1 MAEGEPSCTEE
12 GTEFSEIRCPGWR
25 ESQLRKYT
33 FQTRPI
39 PRLSHTDPRA
49 EMLIDNEVL
58 DLCELGEG
66 MYDKWEQLN
75 VVPDRLYLQQTL
87 NDTVGQ
93 KIVVDFLGF
102 NWNWINKQQA
112 KRNWGPLT
120 SNLLLIGMEGNVT
133 PAHYDEQQNFFAQ
146 IKGYKRCILFPPDQ
160 FECLYPFPVHHPCD
174 RQSQVDFENPDYEKF
189 PNFKHVV
196 GYETVE
202 PVVLTDTNLVYP
214 ALKWDTDFLQENI
227 GDGGFSVY
235 IAQTHKF
242 LYYDEKK
249 MANVENFTQKSRR
262 VEMKFSEFVDKM
274 HETEETGGEE
284 RLYLQQT
291 LNDTVGRKIVVDFLG
306 FNWNWINKQQAKR
319 NWGPLTSNLLLIGME
334 GNVTPAH
341 YDEQQNFFAQIKG
354 YKRCILFPPDQFECL
369 YPFPVH
375 HPCDRQSQV
384 DFENPDYEKFPNFKH
399 VVGYETVVGPGDVL
413 YIPMYWWHHI
423 ESLLN
428 GGITITVNFWYKG
441 APTPKRIEYPLKAH
455 QKVAIMRNIEK
466 MLGEALGEP
475 QEVGPLLNMMVKG
488 RYDQDFS

>member
-12 GTEFSEIRCPGWR
+12 GTEFSEFRCPGWS

-49 EMLIDNEVL
+49 EMLIDNE
-58 DLCELGEG
+58 
-66 MYDKWEQLN
+66 
-75 VVPDRLYLQQTL
+75 
-87 NDTVGQ
+87 
-93 KIVVDFLGF
+93 
-102 NWNWINKQQA
+102 
-112 KRNWGPLT
+112 
-120 SNLLLIGMEGNVT
+120 
-133 PAHYDEQQNFFAQ
+133 
-146 IKGYKRCILFPPDQ
+146 
-160 FECLYPFPVHHPCD
+160 
-174 RQSQVDFENPDYEKF
+174 
-189 PNFKHVV
+189 
-196 GYETVE
+196 E

-214 ALKWDTDFLQENI
+214 ALKWDTDFLQESI
-227 GDGGFSVY
+227 GDGDFSVY

-249 MANVENFTQKSRR
+249 MANVENFTPKSRR

-306 FNWNWINKQQAKR
+306 FNWKWINKQQAKR

-428 GGITITVNFWYKG
+428 GGITITVNFWYKCCNEQAFMYPFKDLICCCWYHLLDLPWEDVLVPHVFCFLPMCHLVSLQRVSKQFQALIPVYLANCCSFDLSQAG
-441 APTPKRIEYPLKAH
+441 PCIPKQMGLESINLIACRQLKDEAVCYLA
-455 QKVAIMRNIEK
+455 KKCLKLKSLSVAVNTNISDVSV
-466 MLGEALGEP
+466 
-475 QEVGPLLNMMVKG
+475 EVGAKNCPQMEHLDLTGCLREIMSPSGYQVK
-488 RYDQDFS
+488 YSN